1 MRDTNE
7 SPATRTANF
16 KLPSLSF
23 LPFSPLERV
32 LLIQETIGMIMDDLS
47 PRALLN
53 LGMSCRALY
62 EPAMDRL
69 WRTLPSLGRLLL
81 CLPEELVEAVTARQV
96 GHTLVSLLW
105 LLASQGSLPIPTAS
119 YQASSRTSPV
129 GARSPLLT
137 PRQGCG

>member
-1 MRDTNE
+1 MRDTHE
-7 SPATRTANF
+7 SPATRIAN
-16 KLPSLSF
+16 LPSLCF

-81 CLPEELVEAVTARQV
+81 CLPEELVEAVIARQV
-96 GHTLVSLLW
+96 GHTLVSLL
-105 LLASQGSLPIPTAS
+105 
-119 YQASSRTSPV
+119 
-129 GARSPLLT
+129 
-137 PRQGCG
+137 